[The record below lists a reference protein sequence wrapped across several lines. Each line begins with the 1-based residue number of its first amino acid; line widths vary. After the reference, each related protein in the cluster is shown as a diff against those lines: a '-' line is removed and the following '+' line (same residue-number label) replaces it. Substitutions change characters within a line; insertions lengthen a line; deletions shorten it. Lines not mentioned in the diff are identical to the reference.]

1 MHGTLANLRHERFA
15 QALARGKTATEAYVL
30 AGYKANDGNAS
41 RMKGNERILARVQ
54 EIVGRAAER
63 AEVSLERTLRE
74 LAAIAFSNIT
84 KAVTWGPSVQVR
96 EEKDEGGQRVKVV
109 TSAVSLVPRDKLD
122 ENTAAAIAAVSQS
135 STGTLSIKMHDKLA
149 ALITLGKHLGMF
161 DQRTQKTNVVY
172 AISDKPMSVEEW
184 SKRHVTPD

>member
-1 MHGTLANLRHERFA
+1 MSASHKPSPRAKLP
-15 QALARGKTATEAYVL
+15 TEAYGL

-41 RMKGNERILARVQ
+41 RLKGNERISARVR

-84 KAVTWGPSVQVR
+84 KAVTWGPSVR
-96 EEKDEGGQRVKVV
+96 EEKDEDGQRVKVV
-109 TSAVSLVPRDKLD
+109 TSVVSLVPIDKLD

-135 STGTLSIKMHDKLA
+135 STGALSVKMHDKLA
-149 ALITLGKHLGMF
+149 ALVALGKHLGMF
-161 DQRTQKTNVVY
+161 VQRTQNANVHYV
-172 AISDKPMSVEEW
+172 ISDEPMTTEEW
-184 SKRHVTPD
+184 EKRFATPH